1 MSIRYLRAEQVAKKL
16 SLNENYFRSEYLKKN
31 PDFPA
36 STAFSTKN
44 VVWLD
49 VEVEYWMLEQVAKA
63 RGVSPDEL
71 IKQLL
76 EKSAAVQTYENFSP
90 EFPRTSAKG
99 SSKQAL
105 MS

>member
-36 STAFSTKN
+36 STAFSPKN

-63 RGVSPDEL
+63 RGISPDEL

-76 EKSAAVQTYENFSP
+76 EKSAAVQTYENFSS
-90 EFPRTSAKG
+90 ELPRTSVKG
-99 SSKQAL
+99 SPKQAL